1 MENNSN
7 GSIEKDAVPTTSQT
21 STVER
26 RISTGSEL
34 VDRDDNIIQTVGN
47 NTMLANQTNTSAI
60 LTFKECTGITLGTFI
75 NVGWTPG
82 MGAGGNVADW
92 PAKDAVV
99 KAEEKIGK
107 TPTIKKMMDSTET
120 ISSAFLDVVSG
131 NFGSRWRDVTILLNI
146 SHLFVDRMYEDHFE
160 RGGTKEV
167 SLPRILKFN
176 SPIHRL
182 CFLRSCF
189 KSSRAT

>member
-1 MENNSN
+1 MCLRNSNISVFDGVRQRKNMENDSN
-7 GSIEKDAVPTTSQT
+7 GTIEKDAVPTTSQN
-21 STVER
+21 SSVAR

-34 VDRDDNIIQTVGN
+34 VERDDNTIQTVSN
-47 NTMLANQTNTSAI
+47 NMVLSNQTNTSAI
-60 LTFKECTGITLGTFI
+60 VTFEKCTGITLGTVI

-82 MGAGGNVADW
+82 MGAGANGGDW
-92 PAKDAVV
+92 PTTDAVV

-146 SHLFVDRMYEDHFE
+146 NRLFVDRMYEDHFE

-167 SLPRILKFN
+167 NALMN
-176 SPIHRL
+176 S
-182 CFLRSCF
+182 
-189 KSSRAT
+189 T